1 MSLAVWECCE
11 AEGPGQ
17 TKSTGSERSRHS
29 SAVERGGSA
38 CTVHTTPR
46 NGRRLASAEAFPYSW
61 TKGIHHV
68 RNMFWTLSSRLLK
81 STPNMSYVS
90 FPRVLLQH
98 IVTLRLESRSCSIA
112 TRPANKRA
120 LGRLCTPSPGQPGH
134 DVGRLDRTRPI
145 GGPERACSKDEKKKQ
160 NKREARRS
168 DFQNFFIY
176 LR

>member
-1 MSLAVWECCE
+1 MGEYRSRTREVRPQLQLLVSLAMWECCE

-81 STPNMSYVS
+81 STPNTYVLRILPTRS
-90 FPRVLLQH
+90 SSTHCHSETRVAFMFDRDPSGKQTGTGK
-98 IVTLRLESRSCSIA
+98 IMYAIA
-112 TRPANKRA
+112 GST
-120 LGRLCTPSPGQPGH
+120 
-134 DVGRLDRTRPI
+134 RTR
-145 GGPERACSKDEKKKQ
+145 
-160 NKREARRS
+160 RRPTGS
-168 DFQNFFIY
+168 YSPDRRPRTCMQ
-176 LR
+176 